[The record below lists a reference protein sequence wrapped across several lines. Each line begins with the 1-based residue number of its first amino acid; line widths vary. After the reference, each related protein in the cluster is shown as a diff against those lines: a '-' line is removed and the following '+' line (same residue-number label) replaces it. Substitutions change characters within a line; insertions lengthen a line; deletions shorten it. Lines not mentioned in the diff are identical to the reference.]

1 MWVKDQIFDFGVEM
15 YKYCQSDVDILRK
28 GCLKLRELFL
38 QVANIDPFQ
47 YITIASVFSAI
58 YRNTCLPENTIGI
71 VNEVPSDNYS
81 IKSTKWMKYLSN
93 KHRLNI
99 KHACNGGE
107 QILKLNDGKSLK
119 VDGYCKEID
128 TVFQF
133 QGCYY
138 HGCPVCFDGY
148 MVNSKNNRYMNE
160 LYENTVRIENQI
172 LQTGLKLV
180 KIWEHEFDNNKDMK
194 NTKLNEFDLI

>member
-1 MWVKDQIFDFGVEM
+1 
-15 YKYCQSDVDILRK
+15 
-28 GCLKLRELFL
+28 
-38 QVANIDPFQ
+38 
-47 YITIASVFSAI
+47 
-58 YRNTCLPENTIGI
+58 
-71 VNEVPSDNYS
+71 
-81 IKSTKWMKYLSN
+81 MKYLSN
-93 KHRLNI
+93 NHGLNI

-148 MVNSKNNRYMNE
+148 MVN
-160 LYENTVRIENQI
+160 
-172 LQTGLKLV
+172 
-180 KIWEHEFDNNKDMK
+180 
-194 NTKLNEFDLI
+194 